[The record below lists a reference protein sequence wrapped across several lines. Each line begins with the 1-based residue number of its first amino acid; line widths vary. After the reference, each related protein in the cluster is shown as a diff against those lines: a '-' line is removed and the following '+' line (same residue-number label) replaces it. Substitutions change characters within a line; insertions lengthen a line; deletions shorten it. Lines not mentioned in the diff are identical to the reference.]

1 MNSTFLKS
9 FFVLAVSLAI
19 YACSSSKKAPTDI
32 AGEDSLKQGQT
43 IVPDTFLLPEIPSG
57 ITNPNVRAAY
67 LVMHYWDRFDFA
79 NEKLTLRPEITEQAF
94 VDYIHILSLV
104 PFENAKESL
113 NYTLRKAKMNRVM
126 YTYFGSLFDKY
137 LFDANS
143 PFRNEEYYIPVLQD
157 LVNSDL
163 LSEEERSRYRFQLNM
178 ALKNRVGETA
188 SDFVYTLANG
198 ESKKMH
204 SIKSEYLLLI
214 FSNPGCST
222 CASVTETLSKSD
234 NLAMAFSMNS
244 PSRTMI
250 TVLTVYPD
258 TDIDEWRSHL
268 QHLPANWIHSYDK
281 DRVITKQKLYD
292 LKAIPTIY
300 LLDREKRVILKDTSL
315 EAIEA
320 FFARS
325 N

>member
-1 MNSTFLKS
+1 
-9 FFVLAVSLAI
+9 
-19 YACSSSKKAPTDI
+19 
-32 AGEDSLKQGQT
+32 
-43 IVPDTFLLPEIPSG
+43 
-57 ITNPNVRAAY
+57 
-67 LVMHYWDRFDFA
+67 
-79 NEKLTLRPEITEQAF
+79 
-94 VDYIHILSLV
+94 
-104 PFENAKESL
+104 
-113 NYTLRKAKMNRVM
+113 
-126 YTYFGSLFDKY
+126 
-137 LFDANS
+137 
-143 PFRNEEYYIPVLQD
+143 
-157 LVNSDL
+157 
-163 LSEEERSRYRFQLNM
+163 
-178 ALKNRVGETA
+178 
-188 SDFVYTLANG
+188 
-198 ESKKMH
+198 MH